1 MDVFALIFLMM
12 LFPFG
17 FIAYPLHLKFKK
29 AIFGSLQ
36 PIFDAIKYTA
46 VKECQIKN
54 CTPWN
59 DDEFILANGHSAT
72 ISVIDLRSFQDED
85 ISEVMNILVQLRI
98 FFYFMSGKR
107 LVIYGNGS
115 NLVRLRLELL
125 PFNVHLPIGQ
135 KQGAPQFTLKKLPMQ
150 EHKEMRFTVKIG
162 RVGAFHTVPVQIAI
176 AELAEDLESCNLHGS
191 HSVKFLREQLQ
202 AQEFHIQWIE
212 NGTSNE
218 KCLCFELDK
227 EYEDQLPLS
236 IDTGISL
243 THITHRG
250 PCSQPIR
257 VGVVDKPSENRHD
270 HWNTVFK
277 KMSTKGDYRKNHL
290 TFSKQSS
297 GSIQRYNAIKSCSLD
312 ENFRRTTLIIGNE
325 EAPFFFSD
333 KIQLAHI
340 GSLFDIEN
348 KVLNNWNER
357 SLLEYAKWDTRDSVE
372 LDVLTR
378 SKNLYR
384 IVQFGLPG
392 GQEFSIARPLQR
404 NGKWIVRH
412 ADKLILRTFERC
424 YITIV
429 CPPNIDH
436 IQILYGKVHY
446 DCVAVWILR
455 HCSQSSSTTKHGT
468 ADKLPFE
475 ELQNTN
481 IDEQPESDHTN
492 ARNDGSRINATLID
506 ATNESR
512 HSTCEH
518 QHPADVADLTELSA
532 VNPHQNDAS
541 NQIWNGKDVDMAEA
555 ISWTMPFMSVKTKR
569 AKKRIQWPLVL
580 TKKTKLMLIPVSW
593 WMYLMD
599 ICYQILI
606 NSINMTTMLTTK
618 MVQMMSL
625 ILSVASRRFKKALD
639 LDSLH
644 WMVTYHNINNH
655 RLLRV
660 RSDTLRHL
668 NIHVRKHTHLNKG
681 TKLEDLFAQNAN
693 FAPAQHVNI
702 HSDSD
707 NDNDVSIIGI
717 KQSDK
722 PSKKRD
728 VSFNTIKCEN
738 VLAQFRQSKEKTDEC
753 LKIVKA
759 WPNVFDT
766 GQQQLFAK
774 RAACYLLTF
783 ANTMCYAVTALR
795 VLSFAPWSDKHFLGH
810 VREIALCAIAKG
822 WTHKNPN
829 ILISKNRVTTAD
841 ICVAVS
847 SYDNESIFP
856 PGEVSELDQTILEVC
871 SDLFPHHVQ
880 EFYSKFQFNCF
891 SCQESITK
899 NICLFDADAFQW
911 NIPSD
916 ICLHGICTKMTPRN
930 HFDRDGLIHKS
941 DCCNN
946 DAITFS
952 QIEHG
957 QLMTVIFRQELANLP
972 IVCSIA
978 VIFYINKS
986 NLIIYN
992 LLHVLIASSR
1002 CLLSLDNINVRH
1014 LLYVKLVTLPS
1025 AITFILLKIRKK
1037 TMFRFLTTSKG
1048 VVGRKK
1054 TKLLMPKSMVLFSVP
1069 RLKSLLT
1076 LSSILPCINLL
1087 SCRALPTP
1095 LTNPRKK

>member
-1 MDVFALIFLMM
+1 MILLFIAISYCVKAQRYFSFFMSDDTSIDLVVFQIIAEREHGSLVATHEPSALESTQEVTLCTFDEITEIWFDDKDINQALILVQPRRVLIQRMLSQHHSCCQSFSVYVTLPDYLSEFEVPVRIHDLFGELHGYIQSIQTVQSIQNSDKSGHGVKLFCIRIDLSFKRSHFDLIVQSEPGFMDLVLPRQEVYELGIRKDLRKSPHIYKMDVGKRIGCFRINLPDDVVSIRIYCLSSS
-12 LFPFG
+12 LEVQ
-17 FIAYPLHLKFKK
+17 K

-36 PIFDAIKYTA
+36 PIFDGIKYTA

-135 KQGAPQFTLKKLPMQ
+135 KQGASQFTLKKHPMQ

-176 AELAEDLESCNLHGS
+176 AELAEDLDSCNLHGS

-202 AQEFHIQWIE
+202 AHEFHIQWIE
-212 NGTSNE
+212 NRTSNE

-257 VGVVDKPSENRHD
+257 VGVVNKPSENRHD

-333 KIQLAHI
+333 KIQLSHI

-429 CPPNIDH
+429 CPPSIDH
-436 IQILYGKVHY
+436 TQILYGKVHY

-492 ARNDGSRINATLID
+492 ARNDGFRINATLID

-512 HSTCEH
+512 HSFTVLVRWCFRGF
-518 QHPADVADLTELSA
+518 QYIFP
-532 VNPHQNDAS
+532 
-541 NQIWNGKDVDMAEA
+541 
-555 ISWTMPFMSVKTKR
+555 KTFWLK
-569 AKKRIQWPLVL
+569 IF
-580 TKKTKLMLIPVSW
+580 I
-593 WMYLMD
+593 
-599 ICYQILI
+599 I
-606 NSINMTTMLTTK
+606 
-618 MVQMMSL
+618 
-625 ILSVASRRFKKALD
+625 
-639 LDSLH
+639 
-644 WMVTYHNINNH
+644 TYA
-655 RLLRV
+655 
-660 RSDTLRHL
+660 
-668 NIHVRKHTHLNKG
+668 
-681 TKLEDLFAQNAN
+681 FA
-693 FAPAQHVNI
+693 F
-702 HSDSD
+702 
-707 NDNDVSIIGI
+707 
-717 KQSDK
+717 
-722 PSKKRD
+722 SKK
-728 VSFNTIKCEN
+728 N
-738 VLAQFRQSKEKTDEC
+738 
-753 LKIVKA
+753 
-759 WPNVFDT
+759 
-766 GQQQLFAK
+766 
-774 RAACYLLTF
+774 
-783 ANTMCYAVTALR
+783 
-795 VLSFAPWSDKHFLGH
+795 
-810 VREIALCAIAKG
+810 
-822 WTHKNPN
+822 KNP
-829 ILISKNRVTTAD
+829 LASCLYLDMEKN
-841 ICVAVS
+841 
-847 SYDNESIFP
+847 
-856 PGEVSELDQTILEVC
+856 
-871 SDLFPHHVQ
+871 
-880 EFYSKFQFNCF
+880 
-891 SCQESITK
+891 
-899 NICLFDADAFQW
+899 
-911 NIPSD
+911 
-916 ICLHGICTKMTPRN
+916 
-930 HFDRDGLIHKS
+930 
-941 DCCNN
+941 
-946 DAITFS
+946 
-952 QIEHG
+952 
-957 QLMTVIFRQELANLP
+957 
-972 IVCSIA
+972 
-978 VIFYINKS
+978 
-986 NLIIYN
+986 
-992 LLHVLIASSR
+992 
-1002 CLLSLDNINVRH
+1002 
-1014 LLYVKLVTLPS
+1014 
-1025 AITFILLKIRKK
+1025 
-1037 TMFRFLTTSKG
+1037 TS
-1048 VVGRKK
+1048 
-1054 TKLLMPKSMVLFSVP
+1054 VLFSAWRGAKKNKQTTTLVSSFIFRFQ
-1069 RLKSLLT
+1069 RLPSQQFHFFT
-1076 LSSILPCINLL
+1076 FGIHFCCVSPERWMVMHWRMMDC
-1087 SCRALPTP
+1087 PVGHW
-1095 LTNPRKK
+1095 